1 MRSQA
6 AALMVCAGIGVLFCT
21 IALADKTVVTV
32 EKGQVRAETT
42 AGAVTLAA
50 GQKAVLS
57 PDKKPLAGVNDPMV
71 DDLLALSKW
80 IDTERESKRIQ
91 IDSASIQIV
100 AIESDKR
107 FKTASLFEAVNQAK
121 EPMTAD
127 RIGNISGAIEPRFYD
142 LQGRLLKYD
151 AKKTGED
158 SATYVIHFLDP
169 VPPGSRYE
177 YVGVGDINAPK
188 ECLSSDGKVWCVWIS
203 NSSPNCLNYFRFI
216 LPKSAIL
223 METSSRPVLVDDSH
237 GRVAVT
243 LRNYTG
249 EDTGA
254 EHLRFLWPERDGT
267 SLADIPPEYRGGPDA
282 WKAGLR
288 DEYSREMARIR
299 AGQDYND
306 QSTPLA
312 TLLTRNAAIIRGDR
326 ERLLGLVYATNDQV
340 REEARKELD
349 KLEAVLGGLQGVR
362 ELIVDTIEVISG
374 PPWPKNPREGATYEI
389 NTYGKAAQTR
399 NWTIGFIFHDGNW
412 LQEFGRPG
420 PGLPT
425 DSVWVKEHD
434 GQRPTSGADA
444 ERDAEL
450 TRKYQLEMERIR
462 KGADYDDQSTP
473 LAALLTR
480 NAAIIRGD
488 RERLIAT
495 AYAPD
500 EAKRKAV
507 RKEIEGLEKEQGG
520 MQGVRALVVDPVE
533 AISTPQWPKNPQEGA
548 YHRIDMYGKDPA
560 NSSLPVFTMILRF
573 HDGKWYVEGNTPGP
587 GLPKSEKKAQSS
599 PPKAGAGSDAET
611 R

>member
-71 DDLLALSKW
+71 DDLIALSKW

-188 ECLSSDGKVWCVWIS
+188 ECLSSDGKVWRVWIS

-223 METSSRPVLVDDSH
+223 IETSSRPVLVDDSH

-326 ERLLGLVYATNDQV
+326 ERLKAMMYLPDDPA
-340 REEARKELD
+340 REAARKELE
-349 KLEAVLGGLQGVR
+349 KLEAALGGLQGVR
-362 ELIVDTIEVISG
+362 ELIVDTVEVVSG
-374 PPWPKNPREGATYEI
+374 PPWTRNPREGTTYEI
-389 NTYGKAAQTR
+389 DTYGKGGHVR
-399 NWTIGFIFHDGNW
+399 NWTIGFIFHDRKW
-412 LQEFGRPG
+412 YLQFGRPG

-425 DSVWVKEHD
+425 DDTWIKEHPR
-434 GQRPTSGADA
+434 QRPSSGPDA
-444 ERDAEL
+444 ERNAEL
-450 TRKYQLEMERIR
+450 TRQYQAQMELIR
-462 KGADYDDQSTP
+462 KGADYNDQSTP
-473 LAALLTR
+473 LATLLTR

-488 RERLIAT
+488 RERLIST

-500 EAKRKAV
+500 ESKRKAV
-507 RKEIEGLEKEQGG
+507 RQEIEEMEKKLGG
-520 MQGVRALVVDPVE
+520 MKGVRALIVDPVE
-533 AISTPQWPKNPQEGA
+533 AVSMSEWPEKPQDKA
-548 YHRIDMYGKDPA
+548 YHRIDMYGTAPEK
-560 NSSLPVFTMILRF
+560 SSFPVFTMILRF
-573 HDGKWYVEGNTPGP
+573 HEGKWYVEANMPGP
-587 GLPKSEKKAQSS
+587 GLPKSREK
-599 PPKAGAGSDAET
+599 P
-611 R
+611 